1 MKTFPI
7 AAAVIVATLPAVAP
21 AQNGLLGRV
30 LKAMT
35 EPAAQSAPS
44 PTPVRPIAVVEPSAE
59 QARAIHDAV
68 AARQVNP
75 EIAKDMAAA
84 APLIERLIRTSACG
98 VNDTAWRALNRD
110 AVTPSNYGPS
120 QGYVA
125 RGEDQYHD
133 PRYCQDVLRL
143 SDVRKPAANAL
154 AFTVYYISPQSQ
166 AAHHQTFELLRTPEG
181 AWMVKTIGMVW
192 G

>member
-1 MKTFPI
+1 MKTFSI
-7 AAAVIVATLPAVAP
+7 AAAVIVTMLPAVAP
-21 AQNGLLGRV
+21 AQSGLLGRV

-35 EPAAQSAPS
+35 VPAAQGASA

-59 QARAIHDAV
+59 QARAIHEAV
-68 AARQVNP
+68 AARQTNP
-75 EIAKDMAAA
+75 DIAKDMAAA

-98 VNDTAWRALNRD
+98 VNDTAWRVLNRD

>member
-1 MKTFPI
+1 MKTFPVS
-7 AAAVIVATLPAVAP
+7 AAVIVAMLPAVAP

-35 EPAAQSAPS
+35 VPAAQGVPS

-59 QARAIHDAV
+59 QARAIRDAV
-68 AARQVNP
+68 AARQANQD
-75 EIAKDMAAA
+75 IAKDMAAA

-143 SDVRKPAANAL
+143 VSWRIAGGASPFRPFHEILNDVE
-154 AFTVYYISPQSQ
+154 AFIRSRV
-166 AAHHQTFELLRTPEG
+166 
-181 AWMVKTIGMVW
+181 
-192 G
+192 